1 MEFESGHNK
10 VKDKRFPPG
19 MVNVSKWE
27 WKPFSSKKVKYLP
40 MVGQNLSRWE
50 GEGEMFPS
58 GKGYLCP
65 QEKGEKF
72 PSRSGKYFPYP
83 QENFPLTFEK
93 STEIWQIYALFPGRV
108 YVYGNDHPGKV
119 CAIYVKYSPLPSIR
133 KGRNEEIFLENG
145 K

>member
-1 MEFESGHNK
+1 MEVGSGHNR

-19 MVNVSKWE
+19 MVKVSKWE
-27 WKPFSSKKVKYLP
+27 WKPFSSKNVKYLP
-40 MVGQNLSRWE
+40 VGGQNLSRWE

-83 QENFPLTFEK
+83 
-93 STEIWQIYALFPGRV
+93 
-108 YVYGNDHPGKV
+108 
-119 CAIYVKYSPLPSIR
+119 
-133 KGRNEEIFLENG
+133 
-145 K
+145 